1 MLTTKMCCF
10 VVVVVYCYFV
20 VGTLWLLYC
29 CFVVVCRCFFIRV
42 IVVSLSFHHCFS
54 IFFVFCVT
62 LFSCVVL
69 LLVVCLCCCWLLFK
83 YSPKGC
89 KTQFVTAGRL
99 VTVLDMRPSTTN
111 TITTNLATKF
121 TAHCKLT
128 LLWILHESE
137 LPRHMGKR
145 AQTLTAP
152 TTQTRPDDQCHNY
165 RRVAQ

>member
-1 MLTTKMCCF
+1 MLPFSSTTNPLHCRNTSCLLELGEIGQCSGE
-10 VVVVVYCYFV
+10 VVRRICI
-20 VGTLWLLYC
+20 GDT
-29 CFVVVCRCFFIRV
+29 IM
-42 IVVSLSFHHCFS
+42 
-54 IFFVFCVT
+54 
-62 LFSCVVL
+62 
-69 LLVVCLCCCWLLFK
+69 FK

-111 TITTNLATKF
+111 TITTNRATKF

-152 TTQTRPDDQCHNY
+152 TTQTSPDDQCHNY

>member
-1 MLTTKMCCF
+1 MMLFTPQNNNVLGQDSDRTIRPCHSHVGEKPNHTT
-10 VVVVVYCYFV
+10 
-20 VGTLWLLYC
+20 
-29 CFVVVCRCFFIRV
+29 IRV
-42 IVVSLSFHHCFS
+42 QHFNRV
-54 IFFVFCVT
+54 
-62 LFSCVVL
+62 
-69 LLVVCLCCCWLLFK
+69 LFK

-111 TITTNLATKF
+111 TITTNRATKF

-137 LPRHMGKR
+137 LPRHLGKR

-152 TTQTRPDDQCHNY
+152 TTQTSPDDQCHNY